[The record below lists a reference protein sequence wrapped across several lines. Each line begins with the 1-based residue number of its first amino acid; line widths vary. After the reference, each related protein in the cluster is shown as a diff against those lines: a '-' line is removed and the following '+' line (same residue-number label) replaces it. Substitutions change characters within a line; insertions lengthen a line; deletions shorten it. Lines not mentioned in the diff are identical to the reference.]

1 MKDLL
6 MTQEGKH
13 RLILILASLSYLT
26 AASIFLYRLFSSWA
40 YDDPFITYRYASNLA
55 HGLGFVYNPG
65 QRIQSTTTPLFTLL
79 LALISYSG
87 VSLPHLAN
95 LIGAVSLVISGLF
108 LWDLAHTWKTPL
120 VGWVSLLVFPTFALL
135 ISTLGSETPLYLAF
149 CLGAFAFYARKQY
162 LITALLAALAV
173 LTRPDGVLVA
183 IVLSVD
189 YLLSFRINISIPWR
203 HPTRQVRELR
213 KQPLPIPWKAVFLF
227 GGITL
232 AWFIFA
238 WLYFGSPL
246 PVTLAAKQQQGSMA
260 ISERFAPGFITLMQ
274 SYAQHWQYWL
284 YAALAFLGISQ
295 LISKAHRWNLL
306 VAWTLLYFLAYSILG
321 VSRYYWYYAPL
332 VPAFVVLIGLGLST
346 IAGPFSKISKRFS
359 WVPAVVIL
367 PLLAFGQGRLLTGLT
382 EYRDSRVAIYQATGI
397 WLNEHTPRDARIGTL
412 EVGIIGYYAQ
422 RPMIDFAGLIQPE
435 VARHLAD
442 SATYQDTAIWAVQH
456 YRPDYLV
463 LPKGD
468 FPELEN
474 GFAAQNCTVVKSFSG
489 KKFKYKS
496 NLLIYACQYNS

>member
-1 MKDLL
+1 

-13 RLILILASLSYLT
+13 RLILILALLSYLI
-26 AASIFLYRLFSSWA
+26 AGSIFIYLLFSSWA

-79 LALISYSG
+79 LAPISYSG
-87 VSLPHLAN
+87 ADLPHLAN
-95 LIGAVSLVISGLF
+95 LIGAFSLVIGGLF
-108 LWDLAHTWKTPL
+108 IWDLAHTWDTPL
-120 VGWVSLLVFPTFALL
+120 VGWVGLLLYPTFTLL
-135 ISTLGSETPLYLAF
+135 ITTLGSETPLYLAF
-149 CLGAFAFYARKQY
+149 CLGAFSFYARKQY
-162 LITALLAALAV
+162 VITALMVSLAL

-189 YLLSFRINISIPWR
+189 FILSYRNNIFIPWR
-203 HPTRQVRELR
+203 NPTRLVSEL
-213 KQPLPIPWKAVFLF
+213 KQQRIPIPWKAVFLF

-246 PVTLAAKQQQGSMA
+246 PVTLVAKQQQGSME
-260 ISERFAPGFITLMQ
+260 ISTRFAPGFIDLVR
-274 SYAQHWQYWL
+274 SYAQSWQYWL
-284 YAALAFLGISQ
+284 YAALAFLGISL
-295 LISKAHRWNLL
+295 LISKARRWNLL
-306 VAWTLLYFLAYSILG
+306 VAWALFYFLAYSILG
-321 VSRYYWYYAPL
+321 VSRYNWYYAPL
-332 VPAFVVLIGLGLST
+332 VPAFVVLTGLGLYAIT
-346 IAGPFSKISKRFS
+346 GQLSKISKPFS
-359 WVPAVVIL
+359 WAPAVVIL
-367 PLLAFGQGRLLTGLT
+367 ALLVFAQGQLLLRLR
-382 EYRDSRVAIYQATGI
+382 EYQDPRVAIYQATGI
-397 WLNEHTPRDARIGTL
+397 WLNGHTPGDAKVGAL

-422 RPMIDFAGLIQPE
+422 RPMIDFSGLIQPK
-435 VARHLAD
+435 VAKHLTEGT
-442 SATYQDTAIWAVQH
+442 TYQDSAIWAVQH
-456 YRPDYLV
+456 YQPDYLV

-474 GFAAQNCTVVKSFSG
+474 GFAAQNCTVVKKFSG

>member
-1 MKDLL
+1 ML

-13 RLILILASLSYLT
+13 RLILILASLSYLM
-26 AASIFLYRLFSSWA
+26 AVSIFLYLLFAGWA

-65 QRIQSTTTPLFTLL
+65 QRIQSTTTPLFALL
-79 LALISYSG
+79 LAPISYSG
-87 VSLPHLAN
+87 ADLPHLAN
-95 LIGAVSLVISGLF
+95 LIGAFSLVLGGLV
-108 LWDLAHTWKTPL
+108 LWDLARTWETPFA
-120 VGWVSLLVFPTFALL
+120 GWVSLLLFPTFALL
-135 ISTLGSETPLYLAF
+135 ITTLGSETPLYLAF
-149 CLGAFAFYARKQY
+149 CLGAFTFYARRQY
-162 LITALLAALAV
+162 VVTALLAALAV

-189 YLLSFRINISIPWR
+189 FILSFRNNMLIPWR
-203 HPTRQVRELR
+203 NPTRLVRELR
-213 KQPLPIPWKAVFLF
+213 KQRLPIPWKAVFLF

-246 PVTLAAKQQQGSMA
+246 PVTLVVKQQQGSMA
-260 ISERFAPGFITLMQ
+260 ISERFAPGFIGLVQ
-274 SYAQHWQYWL
+274 SYAQSWQYWL
-284 YAALAFLGISQ
+284 YAALAFLGIS
-295 LISKAHRWNLL
+295 LLFSKARRWNLL
-306 VAWTLLYFLAYSILG
+306 VAWTLFYFLAYSILG

-332 VPAFVVLIGLGLST
+332 VPAFVVLMGLGLSAIT
-346 IAGPFSKISKRFS
+346 GQFSKVSKRFS

-367 PLLAFGQGRLLTGLT
+367 PLLAFGQGRLLLGLR
-382 EYRDSRVAIYQATGI
+382 EYHDSRVAIYQATGI
-397 WLNEHTPRDARIGTL
+397 WLNGHTPRDAKIGTL

-435 VARHLAD
+435 VSKHLTD
-442 SATYQDTAIWAVQH
+442 DTTYQDSAIWAVQH
-456 YRPDYLV
+456 YQPDYLV